1 MNCTQKRAPSAT
13 PSCAPMRFA
22 PTVAA
27 VAFALSVCL
36 PFAAEARRPFILPY
50 ETVLTRPG
58 WVSFDG
64 AVSNDLFYFTGQS
77 LPLDTLQVVGPDG
90 QPVQV
95 TNANTSR
102 SRSSFDVQLQKLG
115 TYKLAIVTTSL
126 NGQYETPA
134 GERRRWRG
142 TLDQLSEIPADAKN
156 VRITEQLQRTEA
168 FVTAGKPND
177 AALKTT
183 GAGLEMV
190 PVTHPND
197 LAAGEP
203 MTFRFVLDGKP
214 AANVEVAVIAG
225 GTRWRDRLNEMTYT
239 TDKDGRVTMTW
250 DVPGMYSLQAAVED
264 NKPSMKQAN
273 TRRATY
279 SATLE
284 VLPP

>member
-1 MNCTQKRAPSAT
+1 MNRT
-13 PSCAPMRFA
+13 PMRVA
-22 PTVAA
+22 PLAA
-27 VAFALSVCL
+27 IGLALSVAL

-64 AVSNDLFYFTGQS
+64 AVSNDLFYFTGQP
-77 LPLDTLQVVGPDG
+77 LPLESLQVLGPDG
-90 QPVQV
+90 QRVEV
-95 TNANTSR
+95 ANGSTSR
-102 SRSSFDVQLQKLG
+102 SRSSFDVQLQKQG
-115 TYKLAIVTTSL
+115 TYKLASVTTSL
-126 NGQYETPA
+126 NGQYETAA

-142 TLDQLSEIPADAKN
+142 SLEQLSEIPADAKN

-183 GAGLEMV
+183 GSGLEMV

-203 MTFRFVLDGKP
+203 FTFRFVLDGKP
-214 AANVEVAVIAG
+214 AANVAVAVIAG
-225 GTRWRDRLNEMTYT
+225 GTRWRDRLNETKYS
-239 TDKDGRVTMTW
+239 TDKDGNVTMTW
-250 DVPGMYSLQAAVED
+250 DTPGMYSLQVEVED
-264 NKPSMKQAN
+264 DKPSVKQAK

-279 SATLE
+279 AATLE